1 MCEQYFDKDRMLQA
15 GNLFRIIDKDSDGI
29 ITEGELAD

>member
-1 MCEQYFDKDRMLQA
+1 MLQA